1 MDLLKHSSNIKA
13 ALFLLGFIL
22 VIFLFTY
29 TQGIVNELRKDNGE
43 IVKLYAEIIAQTI
56 SDENDTNLDFVFD
69 EIIQKAQFPIIYSNN
84 KKDPVYSKN
93 INTDKSK
100 LRRIQS
106 TMDEQNEAIP
116 LRYTNPQTNEIILI
130 GYLHYGDS
138 SQIEK
143 LKWLPFIEIGAITL
157 FILLGFISFSIIRN
171 SEKRNIWVGMARETA
186 HQLGTPIS
194 SLMGWLEWMKNKPN
208 DQEKIIDDISL
219 DLERLQQVSDR
230 FSKMGSETKIEEV
243 NLSNIVDKIVLY
255 FNRRIPSMGKSII
268 IKNQLESDLKIIANG
283 ILISWAIENV
293 VKNAIDALDNE
304 GIISLKSKFEKKSI
318 IIVIEDSGKG
328 ISRKNWKNI
337 FRPGFSTKEQGW
349 GLGLSLTSRIINE
362 IHGGSIYVSQS
373 KPGYTLRFC
382 YKSRCT
388 SKWRRNC
395 SFFTFFLN
403 NVNYLFF
410 NDTSTS

>member
-1 MDLLKHSSNIKA
+1 MDFLKYSSNIKA
-13 ALFLLGFIL
+13 GLFLLGFFLI
-22 VIFLFTY
+22 IFLLSY
-29 TQGIVNELRKDNGE
+29 TQGIVNELRNDNGE
-43 IVKLYAEIIAQTI
+43 IVKLYAEIIAETI

-69 EIIQKAQFPIIYSNN
+69 EIIQKAQFPIIYSNT
-84 KKDPVYSKN
+84 KKEPIYSKN

-100 LRRIQS
+100 LKKIQL
-106 TMDEQNEAIP
+106 TMDEQNEPIT
-116 LRYTNPQTNEIILI
+116 LRYTNPLTNEIILI

-143 LKWLPFIEIGAITL
+143 LKWLPFIEIGAIAL

-243 NLSNIVDKIVLY
+243 HLSNIVDNIVLY

-268 IKNQLESDLKIIANG
+268 IENQLESDLKIRANG

-373 KPGYTLRFC
+373 KLGQG
-382 YKSRCT
+382 
-388 SKWRRNC
+388 
-395 SFFTFFLN
+395 
-403 NVNYLFF
+403 
-410 NDTSTS
+410 STIEISLPKL

>member
-93 INTDKSK
+93 INTSKSN
-100 LRRIQS
+100 LRKIQL

-116 LRYTNPQTNEIILI
+116 LKYANPLTNEIILI

-243 NLSNIVDKIVLY
+243 HLSNIVDNIVLY

-268 IKNQLESDLKIIANG
+268 IENQLESDLKIRANG

-373 KPGYTLRFC
+373 KPGQG
-382 YKSRCT
+382 
-388 SKWRRNC
+388 
-395 SFFTFFLN
+395 
-403 NVNYLFF
+403 
-410 NDTSTS
+410 STIEISLPKL

>member
-93 INTDKSK
+93 INIDKSN
-100 LRRIQS
+100 LRKIQS

-116 LRYTNPQTNEIILI
+116 LKYANPLTNEIILI

-243 NLSNIVDKIVLY
+243 HLSNIVDNIVLY

-268 IKNQLESDLKIIANG
+268 IENQLESDLKIRANG

-373 KPGYTLRFC
+373 KPGQG
-382 YKSRCT
+382 
-388 SKWRRNC
+388 
-395 SFFTFFLN
+395 
-403 NVNYLFF
+403 
-410 NDTSTS
+410 STIEISLQKL

>member
-93 INTDKSK
+93 INTDKSN
-100 LRRIQS
+100 LRKIQS

-116 LRYTNPQTNEIILI
+116 LRYANPLTNEIILI

-243 NLSNIVDKIVLY
+243 NLSNIVDNIVLY

-268 IKNQLESDLKIIANG
+268 IENQLESDLKIRANG

-362 IHGGSIYVSQS
+362 IHGGSIYVLQS
-373 KPGYTLRFC
+373 KPGQG
-382 YKSRCT
+382 
-388 SKWRRNC
+388 
-395 SFFTFFLN
+395 
-403 NVNYLFF
+403 
-410 NDTSTS
+410 STIEISLPKL

>member
-93 INTDKSK
+93 INTSKSN
-100 LRRIQS
+100 LRKIQI

-243 NLSNIVDKIVLY
+243 HLSNIVDNIVLY

-268 IKNQLESDLKIIANG
+268 IENQLESDLKIRANG

-373 KPGYTLRFC
+373 KPGQG
-382 YKSRCT
+382 
-388 SKWRRNC
+388 
-395 SFFTFFLN
+395 
-403 NVNYLFF
+403 
-410 NDTSTS
+410 STIEISLPKL

>member
-93 INTDKSK
+93 INTSKSN
-100 LRRIQS
+100 LRKIQL

-116 LRYTNPQTNEIILI
+116 LRYANPLTNEIILI

-243 NLSNIVDKIVLY
+243 HLSNIVDNIVLY

-268 IKNQLESDLKIIANG
+268 IENQLESDLKIRANG

-373 KPGYTLRFC
+373 KPGQG
-382 YKSRCT
+382 
-388 SKWRRNC
+388 
-395 SFFTFFLN
+395 
-403 NVNYLFF
+403 
-410 NDTSTS
+410 STIEISLPKL

>member
-93 INTDKSK
+93 INTDKSN
-100 LRRIQS
+100 LRKIQS

-116 LRYTNPQTNEIILI
+116 LRYANPLTNEIILI
-130 GYLHYGDS
+130 GFLHYGDS

-143 LKWLPFIEIGAITL
+143 LKWLPFIEIGVITL

-243 NLSNIVDKIVLY
+243 HLSNIVDNIVLY

-268 IKNQLESDLKIIANG
+268 IENQLESDLKIRANG

-373 KPGYTLRFC
+373 KPGQG
-382 YKSRCT
+382 
-388 SKWRRNC
+388 
-395 SFFTFFLN
+395 
-403 NVNYLFF
+403 
-410 NDTSTS
+410 STIEISLPKL

>member
-13 ALFLLGFIL
+13 GLFFIGFVLIIFLLS
-22 VIFLFTY
+22 Y
-29 TQGIVNELRKDNGE
+29 TQGIVNELRNDNGE
-43 IVKLYAEIIAQTI
+43 IVKLYAEIIAETI
-56 SDENDTNLDFVFD
+56 SDETDTNLDFVFD
-69 EIIQKAQFPIIYSNN
+69 EIIQKAQFPIIYSNPQ
-84 KKDPVYSKN
+84 KDPIYSKN

-100 LRRIQS
+100 LKKIQL

-116 LRYTNPQTNEIILI
+116 LRYTNPLTNEIILI

-143 LKWLPFIEIGAITL
+143 LKWLPFIEIGAIAL

-194 SLMGWLEWMKNKPN
+194 SLMGWLEWLKKEPN
-208 DQEKIIDDISL
+208 DQDKIINDISI
-219 DLERLQQVSDR
+219 DLKRLQQVSDR
-230 FSKMGSETKIEEV
+230 FSKMGSETNLEEIH
-243 NLSNIVDKIVLY
+243 LSNIVDNIVLY

-268 IKNQLESDLKIIANG
+268 IENQLDSNIKIRANG

-304 GIISLKSKFEKKSI
+304 GFISLKSKIDKRNI
-318 IIVIEDSGKG
+318 IIQIEDSGKG
-328 ISRKNWKNI
+328 ITRKDWKNI
-337 FRPGFSTKEQGW
+337 FRPGFSTKEHGW

-362 IHGGSIYVSQS
+362 IHGGSIYVS
-373 KPGYTLRFC
+373 
-382 YKSRCT
+382 KSQVDKG
-388 SKWRRNC
+388 SIIEISLPKLK
-395 SFFTFFLN
+395 S
-403 NVNYLFF
+403 VK
-410 NDTSTS
+410 

>member
-1 MDLLKHSSNIKA
+1 MDFLKYSSNIKA
-13 ALFLLGFIL
+13 GLFLLGFFLI
-22 VIFLFTY
+22 IFLLSY
-29 TQGIVNELRKDNGE
+29 TQGIVNELRNDNGE
-43 IVKLYAEIIAQTI
+43 IVKLYAEIIAETI

-69 EIIQKAQFPIIYSNN
+69 EIIQKAQFPIIYSNSQ
-84 KKDPVYSKN
+84 KEPIYSKN

-100 LRRIQS
+100 LKKIQL
-106 TMDEQNEAIP
+106 TMDEQNEPIP
-116 LRYTNPQTNEIILI
+116 LRYTNPLTNEIILI

-143 LKWLPFIEIGAITL
+143 LKWLPFIEIGATAL

-194 SLMGWLEWMKNKPN
+194 SLMGWLEWLKKEPN
-208 DQEKIIDDISL
+208 NQDKIINDISI

-230 FSKMGSETKIEEV
+230 FSKMGSETNLEEIH
-243 NLSNIVDKIVLY
+243 LSNIVDNIVLY

-268 IKNQLESDLKIIANG
+268 IENQLDSNVKIRANG

-304 GIISLKSKFEKKSI
+304 GFISLKSKIDKRNI
-318 IIVIEDSGKG
+318 IIQIEDSGKG
-328 ISRKNWKNI
+328 ITRKHWKNI

-362 IHGGSIYVSQS
+362 IHGGSIYVS
-373 KPGYTLRFC
+373 
-382 YKSRCT
+382 KSQVDKG
-388 SKWRRNC
+388 SIIEISLPKLK
-395 SFFTFFLN
+395 S
-403 NVNYLFF
+403 VK
-410 NDTSTS
+410 

>member
-93 INTDKSK
+93 INTDKSN
-100 LRRIQS
+100 LRKIQS

-230 FSKMGSETKIEEV
+230 FSKMRSETKIEEV
-243 NLSNIVDKIVLY
+243 HLSNIVDNIVLY

-268 IKNQLESDLKIIANG
+268 IENQLESDLKIRANG

-373 KPGYTLRFC
+373 KPGQG
-382 YKSRCT
+382 
-388 SKWRRNC
+388 
-395 SFFTFFLN
+395 
-403 NVNYLFF
+403 
-410 NDTSTS
+410 STIEISLPKL

>member
-93 INTDKSK
+93 INIDKSN
-100 LRRIQS
+100 LRKIQS

-116 LRYTNPQTNEIILI
+116 LRYANPLTNEIILI

-208 DQEKIIDDISL
+208 DQERIIDDISL

-243 NLSNIVDKIVLY
+243 HLSNIVDNIVLY

-268 IKNQLESDLKIIANG
+268 IENQLESDLKIRANG

-373 KPGYTLRFC
+373 KPGQG
-382 YKSRCT
+382 
-388 SKWRRNC
+388 
-395 SFFTFFLN
+395 
-403 NVNYLFF
+403 
-410 NDTSTS
+410 STIEISLPKL

>member
-93 INTDKSK
+93 INTDKSN
-100 LRRIQS
+100 LRKIQS

-116 LRYTNPQTNEIILI
+116 LRYANPLTNEIILI

-243 NLSNIVDKIVLY
+243 HLSNIVDNIVLY
-255 FNRRIPSMGKSII
+255 FNRRIPSMGKRII
-268 IKNQLESDLKIIANG
+268 IKNQLESDLKIRANG

-373 KPGYTLRFC
+373 KPGQG
-382 YKSRCT
+382 
-388 SKWRRNC
+388 
-395 SFFTFFLN
+395 
-403 NVNYLFF
+403 
-410 NDTSTS
+410 STIEISLPKL

>member
-1 MDLLKHSSNIKA
+1 MDFLKYSSNIKA
-13 ALFLLGFIL
+13 GLFLLGFFLI
-22 VIFLFTY
+22 IFLLSY
-29 TQGIVNELRKDNGE
+29 TQGIVNELRNDNGE
-43 IVKLYAEIIAQTI
+43 IVKLYAEIIAETI

-69 EIIQKAQFPIIYSNN
+69 EIIQKAQFPIIYSNT
-84 KKDPVYSKN
+84 KKEPIYSKN

-100 LRRIQS
+100 LKKIQL
-106 TMDEQNEAIP
+106 TMDEQNEPIP
-116 LRYTNPQTNEIILI
+116 LRYTNPLTNEIILI

-143 LKWLPFIEIGAITL
+143 LKWLPFIEIGAIAL

-194 SLMGWLEWMKNKPN
+194 SLMGWLEWLKKEPN
-208 DQEKIIDDISL
+208 NQDKIINDISI

-230 FSKMGSETKIEEV
+230 FSKMGSETNLEEIH
-243 NLSNIVDKIVLY
+243 LSNIVDNIVLY

-268 IKNQLESDLKIIANG
+268 IENQLDSNVKIRANG

-304 GIISLKSKFEKKSI
+304 GFISLKSKIDKRNI
-318 IIVIEDSGKG
+318 IIQIEDSGKG
-328 ISRKNWKNI
+328 ITRKDWKNI

-362 IHGGSIYVSQS
+362 IHGGSIYVS
-373 KPGYTLRFC
+373 
-382 YKSRCT
+382 KSQVDKG
-388 SKWRRNC
+388 SIIEISLPKLK
-395 SFFTFFLN
+395 S
-403 NVNYLFF
+403 VN
-410 NDTSTS
+410 

>member
-93 INTDKSK
+93 INTDKSN
-100 LRRIQS
+100 LRKIQS

-116 LRYTNPQTNEIILI
+116 LRYANPLTNEIILI

-230 FSKMGSETKIEEV
+230 FSKMGSETKIEEIH
-243 NLSNIVDKIVLY
+243 LSNIVDSIVLY

-268 IKNQLESDLKIIANG
+268 IENQLETNLKIRANG

-373 KPGYTLRFC
+373 KPGQG
-382 YKSRCT
+382 
-388 SKWRRNC
+388 
-395 SFFTFFLN
+395 
-403 NVNYLFF
+403 
-410 NDTSTS
+410 STIEISLPKL

>member
-93 INTDKSK
+93 INTDKSN
-100 LRRIQS
+100 LRKIQS

-116 LRYTNPQTNEIILI
+116 LKYANPLTNEIILI

-243 NLSNIVDKIVLY
+243 HLSNIVDNIVLY

-268 IKNQLESDLKIIANG
+268 IENQLESDLKIRANG

-373 KPGYTLRFC
+373 KLGQG
-382 YKSRCT
+382 
-388 SKWRRNC
+388 
-395 SFFTFFLN
+395 
-403 NVNYLFF
+403 
-410 NDTSTS
+410 STIEISLPKL

>member
-93 INTDKSK
+93 INTDKSN
-100 LRRIQS
+100 LRKIQS

-116 LRYTNPQTNEIILI
+116 LRYANPLTNEIILI
-130 GYLHYGDS
+130 GFLHYGDS

-243 NLSNIVDKIVLY
+243 HLSNIVDNIVLY

-268 IKNQLESDLKIIANG
+268 IENQLESDLKIRANG

-373 KPGYTLRFC
+373 KPGQG
-382 YKSRCT
+382 
-388 SKWRRNC
+388 
-395 SFFTFFLN
+395 
-403 NVNYLFF
+403 
-410 NDTSTS
+410 STIEISLPKL

>member
-13 ALFLLGFIL
+13 GLFFIGFVLIILLL
-22 VIFLFTY
+22 SY
-29 TQGIVNELRKDNGE
+29 TQGIVNELRNDNGE
-43 IVKLYAEIIAQTI
+43 IVKLYAEIIAETI
-56 SDENDTNLDFVFD
+56 SDETDTNLDFVFD
-69 EIIQKAQFPIIYSNN
+69 EIIQKAQFPIIYSNPQ
-84 KKDPVYSKN
+84 KDPIYSKN

-100 LRRIQS
+100 LKKIQL

-116 LRYTNPQTNEIILI
+116 LRYTNPLTNEIILI

-143 LKWLPFIEIGAITL
+143 LKWLPFIEIGAIAL

-194 SLMGWLEWMKNKPN
+194 SLMGWLEWLKKEPN
-208 DQEKIIDDISL
+208 DQDKIINDISI
-219 DLERLQQVSDR
+219 DLKRLQQVSDR
-230 FSKMGSETKIEEV
+230 FSKMGSETNLEEIH
-243 NLSNIVDKIVLY
+243 LSNIVDNIVLY

-268 IKNQLESDLKIIANG
+268 IENQLDSNIKIRANG

-304 GIISLKSKFEKKSI
+304 GFISLKSKIDKRNI
-318 IIVIEDSGKG
+318 IIQIEDSGKG
-328 ISRKNWKNI
+328 ITRKDWKNI
-337 FRPGFSTKEQGW
+337 FRPGFSTKEHGW

-362 IHGGSIYVSQS
+362 IHGGSIYVS
-373 KPGYTLRFC
+373 
-382 YKSRCT
+382 KSQVDKG
-388 SKWRRNC
+388 SIIEISLPKLK
-395 SFFTFFLN
+395 S
-403 NVNYLFF
+403 VK
-410 NDTSTS
+410 

>member
-93 INTDKSK
+93 INTDKSN
-100 LRRIQS
+100 LRKIQS

-116 LRYTNPQTNEIILI
+116 LRYANPLTNEIILI

-194 SLMGWLEWMKNKPN
+194 SLMGWLEWMKNKPK

-243 NLSNIVDKIVLY
+243 HLSNIVDNIVLY

-268 IKNQLESDLKIIANG
+268 IENQLESDLKIRANG

-373 KPGYTLRFC
+373 KPGQG
-382 YKSRCT
+382 
-388 SKWRRNC
+388 
-395 SFFTFFLN
+395 
-403 NVNYLFF
+403 
-410 NDTSTS
+410 STIEISLPKL

>member
-93 INTDKSK
+93 INTSKSN
-100 LRRIQS
+100 LRKIQS

-243 NLSNIVDKIVLY
+243 HLSNIVDNIVLY

-268 IKNQLESDLKIIANG
+268 IENQLESDLKIRANG

-373 KPGYTLRFC
+373 KPGQG
-382 YKSRCT
+382 
-388 SKWRRNC
+388 
-395 SFFTFFLN
+395 
-403 NVNYLFF
+403 
-410 NDTSTS
+410 STIEISLPKL

>member
-84 KKDPVYSKN
+84 KKDPIYSKN
-93 INTDKSK
+93 INTDKSN
-100 LRRIQS
+100 LRKIQS
-106 TMDEQNEAIP
+106 TMDEQNEPIS
-116 LRYTNPQTNEIILI
+116 LRYANPLTNKIILI

-143 LKWLPFIEIGAITL
+143 LKWLPFIEIGATTL

-194 SLMGWLEWMKNKPN
+194 SLMGWLEWIKKKPN

-219 DLERLQQVSDR
+219 DLQRLQQVSDR

-243 NLSNIVDKIVLY
+243 HLSNIVDKIVLY

-268 IKNQLESDLKIIANG
+268 IENKLESDLKIRANG

-304 GIISLKSKFEKKSI
+304 GIISLKSKFENKSV

-373 KPGYTLRFC
+373 KPNQG
-382 YKSRCT
+382 
-388 SKWRRNC
+388 
-395 SFFTFFLN
+395 
-403 NVNYLFF
+403 
-410 NDTSTS
+410 STIEISLPKL

>member
-93 INTDKSK
+93 INTDKSN
-100 LRRIQS
+100 LRKIQL

-243 NLSNIVDKIVLY
+243 NLSNIVDNIVLY

-268 IKNQLESDLKIIANG
+268 IENQLESDLKIRANG

-373 KPGYTLRFC
+373 KPNQG
-382 YKSRCT
+382 
-388 SKWRRNC
+388 
-395 SFFTFFLN
+395 
-403 NVNYLFF
+403 
-410 NDTSTS
+410 STIEISLPKL

>member
-93 INTDKSK
+93 INTDKSN
-100 LRRIQS
+100 LRKIQS

-116 LRYTNPQTNEIILI
+116 LRYANPLTSEIILI
-130 GYLHYGDS
+130 GFLHYGDS

-243 NLSNIVDKIVLY
+243 NLSNIVDNIVLY

-268 IKNQLESDLKIIANG
+268 IENQLESDLKIRANG

-373 KPGYTLRFC
+373 KLGQG
-382 YKSRCT
+382 
-388 SKWRRNC
+388 
-395 SFFTFFLN
+395 
-403 NVNYLFF
+403 
-410 NDTSTS
+410 STIEISLPKL

>member
-1 MDLLKHSSNIKA
+1 MDFLKYSSNIKA
-13 ALFLLGFIL
+13 GLFLLGFFLI
-22 VIFLFTY
+22 IFLLSY
-29 TQGIVNELRKDNGE
+29 TQGIVNELRNDNGE
-43 IVKLYAEIIAQTI
+43 IVKLYAEIIAETI

-69 EIIQKAQFPIIYSNN
+69 EIIQKAQFPIIYSNSQ
-84 KKDPVYSKN
+84 KEPVYSKN

-100 LRRIQS
+100 LKKIQL
-106 TMDEQNEAIP
+106 TMDEQNEPIP
-116 LRYTNPQTNEIILI
+116 LRYTNPLTKKIILI

-143 LKWLPFIEIGAITL
+143 LKWLPFIESGAIAL

-194 SLMGWLEWMKNKPN
+194 SLMGWLEWLKKEPN
-208 DQEKIIDDISL
+208 NQDKIINDISI

-230 FSKMGSETKIEEV
+230 FSKMGSETNLEEIH
-243 NLSNIVDKIVLY
+243 LSNIVDNIVLY
-255 FNRRIPSMGKSII
+255 FNQRIPSMGKSII
-268 IKNQLESDLKIIANG
+268 IENQLDSNVKIRANG

-304 GIISLKSKFEKKSI
+304 GFISLKSKIDKRNLI
-318 IIVIEDSGKG
+318 IQIEDSGKG
-328 ISRKNWKNI
+328 ITRKHWKNI

-362 IHGGSIYVSQS
+362 IHGGSIYVS
-373 KPGYTLRFC
+373 
-382 YKSRCT
+382 KSQVDKG
-388 SKWRRNC
+388 SIIEISLPKLK
-395 SFFTFFLN
+395 S
-403 NVNYLFF
+403 VK
-410 NDTSTS
+410 

>member
-29 TQGIVNELRKDNGE
+29 TQSIVNELRKDNGE

-93 INTDKSK
+93 INNGKSN
-100 LRRIQS
+100 LRKIQS

-116 LRYTNPQTNEIILI
+116 LRYANPLTNEIILI

-194 SLMGWLEWMKNKPN
+194 SLMGWLEWMKKKPN

-243 NLSNIVDKIVLY
+243 HLSNIVDNIVLY

-268 IKNQLESDLKIIANG
+268 IENQLESDLKIRANG

-373 KPGYTLRFC
+373 KPGQG
-382 YKSRCT
+382 
-388 SKWRRNC
+388 
-395 SFFTFFLN
+395 
-403 NVNYLFF
+403 
-410 NDTSTS
+410 STIEISLPKL

>member
-13 ALFLLGFIL
+13 ALFLLGFML

-93 INTDKSK
+93 INTDKSN
-100 LRRIQS
+100 LRKIQS

-116 LRYTNPQTNEIILI
+116 LRYANPLTNEIILI

-143 LKWLPFIEIGAITL
+143 LKWLPFIEIGATTL

-243 NLSNIVDKIVLY
+243 NLSNIVDNIVLY

-268 IKNQLESDLKIIANG
+268 IENQLESDLKIRANG

-373 KPGYTLRFC
+373 KPGQG
-382 YKSRCT
+382 
-388 SKWRRNC
+388 
-395 SFFTFFLN
+395 
-403 NVNYLFF
+403 
-410 NDTSTS
+410 STIEISLPKL